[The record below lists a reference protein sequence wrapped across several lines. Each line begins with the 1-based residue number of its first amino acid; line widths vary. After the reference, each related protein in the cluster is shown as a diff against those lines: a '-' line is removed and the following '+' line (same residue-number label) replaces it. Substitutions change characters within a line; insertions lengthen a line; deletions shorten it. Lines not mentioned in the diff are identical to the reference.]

1 MIDDEMDDD
10 GGAQSNKSKGRENSA
25 SYQFVK
31 RQRRRT
37 SSQSRSISVTVTS
50 FDYSSSGD
58 ETIYSAQ
65 GNIQCSY
72 DIILR
77 IWQISM
83 QDHNCL
89 LMHNSISFEL

>member
-10 GGAQSNKSKGRENSA
+10 GSAQSNKPPGRDNSS

-65 GNIQCSY
+65 GNIQYSY
-72 DIILR
+72 DMRLNI
-77 IWQISM
+77 
-83 QDHNCL
+83 
-89 LMHNSISFEL
+89 

>member
-10 GGAQSNKSKGRENSA
+10 GGAQCNKSKGRENSS

-65 GNIQCSY
+65 GNIQYSY
-72 DIILR
+72 DIMLNI
-77 IWQISM
+77 
-83 QDHNCL
+83 
-89 LMHNSISFEL
+89 

>member
-10 GGAQSNKSKGRENSA
+10 GGAQSNKSKGRENSS

-65 GNIQCSY
+65 GNIQYSY
-72 DIILR
+72 DIKRQVHECL
-77 IWQISM
+77 SM
-83 QDHNCL
+83 NNSMSLNLQD
-89 LMHNSISFEL
+89 MKQ